1 MGYLKRTH
9 HSGTLTEDHVGE
21 RVTLNG
27 WVHNRR
33 DLGGVIFLDVRDR
46 SGIVQVVCNPE
57 FSEEAAKVA
66 DKVRSE
72 YVIAVE
78 GEVVLRDEST
88 VNPNLATG
96 TIEVRATRIQVLNR
110 AKTPPFALNDPR
122 IDVDESVRLKYRYLD
137 LRREAMQKVLNI
149 RHKASRVVRQF
160 LDEHGYIEVETP
172 YLTKS
177 TPEGARDFLVP
188 SRLHAG
194 EFYALPQSPQIFKQL
209 LMVAGFERYYQIVR
223 CFRDEDLRADRQPE
237 FTQLDIEVSFL
248 SPEQLQQE
256 MERMIAKLF
265 SETIGYEVTL
275 PIPRLTYREAIDRF
289 GTDKPDLRFG
299 LELRDVSRIVK
310 ESGFQVFA
318 KAVKT
323 GGQVKGINAK
333 GCAGYS
339 RKDIDVLTE
348 YLKPYGAKGLAWI
361 AVRED
366 GMKGPIVKFFSEGE
380 LRAIAE
386 ALAAETGD
394 LLLFVADQPEIVAES
409 LSQLRLK
416 LAADLN
422 LVPEETYAFAWITD
436 FPLLTYDEG
445 DGRYYAMH
453 HPFTMPV
460 EEDID
465 KLLTDPERVRAQA
478 YDIVCN
484 GYEIGGGSMRIYR
497 RDVQE
502 KMFAALGFTPE
513 KAKEQFGFL
522 LDAFEYGTPPH
533 GGIAFG
539 LDRIVMLLAQQNNL
553 REVIAFPKNT
563 SGICPLMDA
572 PSSVDDEQL
581 EELHISVKKPDP
593 FV

>member
-78 GEVVLRDEST
+78 GEVVLRDVST

-137 LRREAMQKVLNI
+137 LRREAIQKVFNV
-149 RHKASRVVRQF
+149 RHKATRVIRQF
-160 LDEHGYIEVETP
+160 LDEHGYIEIETP

-237 FTQLDIEVSFL
+237 FTQLDIEVSFS

-256 MERMIAKLF
+256 MERMMAKLF

-299 LELRDVSRIVK
+299 LELWDVSRIVE

-318 KAVKT
+318 KAVQT

-380 LRAIAE
+380 LKAIAE

-394 LLLFVADQPEIVAES
+394 LLLFVADRPEIVAES

-436 FPLLTYDEG
+436 FPLLTYDER

-563 SGICPLMDA
+563 SGICPVTDA

-581 EELHISVKKPDP
+581 EELHLSVKKPDP